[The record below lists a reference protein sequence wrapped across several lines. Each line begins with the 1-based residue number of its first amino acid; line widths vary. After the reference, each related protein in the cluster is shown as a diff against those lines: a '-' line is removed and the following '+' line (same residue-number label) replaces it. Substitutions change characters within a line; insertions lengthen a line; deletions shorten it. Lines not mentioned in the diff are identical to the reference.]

1 MINLSPRILIVEDSY
16 TDAALL
22 QRQLEKIFDEP
33 EIVIANSIL
42 NLRFATKTFI
52 PEFVFTDYNLGNFTA
67 EDVLQS
73 IRELFENVPIL
84 VVTGTIGN
92 EELATNAMLKQ
103 ANGFFLKKDMKN
115 LHVRMVPILKE
126 IINKNEQTLKYIAKE
141 KEKTDKL
148 NRIHAILKEAAKP
161 NKPESVKDY
170 YEKLLKEIGENIETI
185 IR

>member
-1 MINLSPRILIVEDSY
+1 MINISPRILIVEDSY

-22 QRQLEKIFDEP
+22 QRQLKKIFNEP
-33 EIVIANSIL
+33 EIVIANSIQ
-42 NLRFATKTFI
+42 NLRFTTKTFI

-67 EDVLQS
+67 EDVLES
-73 IRELFENVPIL
+73 IRELFKDVPII

-115 LHVRMVPILKE
+115 LHQRMVPVLKK
-126 IINKNEQTLKYIAKE
+126 IIKENERTLNFIAKE
-141 KEKTDKL
+141 KEKTEKL

-161 NKPESVKDY
+161 NKDKGIKEY
-170 YEKLLKEIGENIETI
+170 YEKLLKEIGENIEII

>member
-1 MINLSPRILIVEDSY
+1 MIARSPRILIVEDSY

-22 QRQLEKIFDEP
+22 QRQLKRVFEEP
-33 EIVIANSIL
+33 EIVIANSL
-42 NLRFATKTFI
+42 ENLRYTTKTFI
-52 PEFVFTDYNLGNFTA
+52 PEFIFTDYNLGSFTA

-73 IRELFENVPIL
+73 IRELFKDIPII

-92 EELATNAMLKQ
+92 EEIAANAILKQ

-115 LHVRMVPILKE
+115 LHIRMLPLLNE
-126 IINKNEQTLKYIAKE
+126 IIKEHEQTLEKIAVE
-141 KEKTDKL
+141 KQKTEKL
-148 NRIHAILKEAAKP
+148 NRIHAILKEASKP
-161 NKPESVKDY
+161 NKPEGVEEY